1 MTAAYY
7 WGSLPFIPI
16 VIIVVFGLVA
26 SWAAG
31 DGSGRQWPRGQGG
44 QSGYGCA
51 GHSYGQVE
59 GQGQDKDKEET
70 KCTDLD
76 KDSEK
81 DKGNDKNGDGDKDTE
96 RCMDMD
102 E

>member
-1 MTAAYY
+1 MAA
-7 WGSLPFIPI
+7 
-16 VIIVVFGLVA
+16 
-26 SWAAG
+26 
-31 DGSGRQWPRGQGG
+31 RK

-59 GQGQDKDKEET
+59 RQGQDTDKEET

-76 KDSEK
+76 KDSET
-81 DKGNDKNGDGDKDTE
+81 DKGNDKNGDGDKVTE